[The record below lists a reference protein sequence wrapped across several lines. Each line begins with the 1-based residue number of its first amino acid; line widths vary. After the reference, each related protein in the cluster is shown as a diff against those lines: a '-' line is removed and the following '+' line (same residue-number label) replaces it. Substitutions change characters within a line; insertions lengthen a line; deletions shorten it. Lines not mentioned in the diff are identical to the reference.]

1 MMKTRTVNFF
11 MATIAFILLTTSAFA
26 QRATNQTKALYDV
39 AVVMQ
44 KQFPTKREFQ
54 AFRPNDKVEAEQ
66 ARVLM
71 GAKVLL
77 DKIAATKGR
86 ISPRQE
92 AQFNRE
98 LAQLE
103 LDLANST
110 TGPNGKPSTCHGR
123 CAKDFPGTGGGV
135 GWQRFTCKLA
145 CIKICIGQICG
156 SGGN

>member
-1 MMKTRTVNFF
+1 MKTYSLNFF
-11 MATIAFILLTTSAFA
+11 MVAIAFILFTTSTFA
-26 QRATNQTKALYDV
+26 QSATNQTKALYDV
-39 AVVMQ
+39 AVVLQ
-44 KQFPTKREFQ
+44 KKFPTKREFQ
-54 AFRPNDKVEAEQ
+54 NFRPKDRVEAEQ
-66 ARVLM
+66 ARILM
-71 GAKVLL
+71 SAKVLL

-98 LAQLE
+98 LASLE

-110 TGPNGKPSTCHGR
+110 TGPNGKPATCHGR

>member
-1 MMKTRTVNFF
+1 
-11 MATIAFILLTTSAFA
+11 MATIAFSLLTTSIFA
-26 QRATNQTKALYDV
+26 QSTPNQTKELYDV

-44 KQFPTKREFQ
+44 KQFPTMKEFRN
-54 AFRPNDKVEAEQ
+54 FKPNDRVEAKQ

-86 ISPRQE
+86 ISPRQA

-103 LDLANST
+103 LTLDGST
-110 TGPNGKPSTCHGR
+110 GVNGRPSTCHGR
-123 CAKDFPGTGGGV
+123 CAKDFPGFGGGM